1 MEDTT
6 EEIRQ
11 LVSDILMSK
20 TVEERFLLAAAM
32 YEDAKELAR
41 IGMPTGLSEEEQE
54 AYVFKRLHGAH
65 PIDLVKTAT
74 DRKQETF

>member
-41 IGMPTGLSEEEQE
+41 IGMSTGLS
-54 AYVFKRLHGAH
+54 
-65 PIDLVKTAT
+65 
-74 DRKQETF
+74 